1 MKNQKYLTK
10 EILTRDIQNSF
21 YKYLDILPNPDK
33 ILSRT
38 GKTIE
43 TYRELK
49 NDAHLWSC
57 IQSRKSGV
65 LSLENRIN
73 QGKSSQYITNEIE
86 SIFDSLDLYQI
97 IRDILEAPLFGYQ
110 PLEIIWEVAGR
121 NNKMIVP
128 KQIVAKPQEWF
139 YYDGKGELKFRKAGK
154 FKGEEIP
161 PMKIINV
168 QFESSYM
175 NPYGNSLLA
184 KCYWPLKFKNG
195 GLRFWINFTEKY
207 GMPMLVGQY
216 SRGAS
221 QDEVQKLADSLNDM
235 TQDAIIVTP
244 MDVKVEMKEAVK
256 STSVELYREL
266 IKHCN
271 AEISKAILS
280 QTLTT
285 ELDKGSYAAAQTH
298 YRIRREVILSD
309 IRLVESTL
317 NKIIKYIVDLNFNA
331 TEYPKFS
338 IIFNDSENEQR
349 IERDLKIS
357 QSQNIQLTKKYL
369 MNTYGFKEDDIEV
382 RE

>member
-1 MKNQKYLTK
+1 MKNLKYLTK

-21 YKYLDILPNPDK
+21 YKYLDILPNPDT
-33 ILSRT
+33 ILQRT

-43 TYRELK
+43 TYRQLK

-65 LSLENRIN
+65 LSLENRIS
-73 QGKSSQYITNEIE
+73 QGKSSKHITVFIE
-86 SIFDSLDLYQI
+86 NIFNSLDLYQI

-110 PLEIIWEVAGR
+110 PLEIIWKIIG
-121 NNKMIVP
+121 KSKPMIVP
-128 KQIVAKPQEWF
+128 KEIIAKPQEWF
-139 YYDGKGELKFRKAGK
+139 HYDSKGILKFRKEGK
-154 FKGEEIP
+154 FKGVAIP

-195 GLRFWINFTEKY
+195 GLRFWVNFTEKY

-221 QDEVQKLADSLNDM
+221 QDEVQTLADSLNAM

-244 MDVKVEMKEAVK
+244 MDVKIEMKEAVK
-256 STSVELYREL
+256 SSSVELYREL
-266 IKHCN
+266 IKYCN

-298 YRIRREVILSD
+298 FRIRREVILSD
-309 IRLVESTL
+309 IRLVESTM
-317 NKIIKYIVDLNFNA
+317 NKIIKYIVDLNFGKR
-331 TEYPKFS
+331 EYPSFN

-349 IERDLKIS
+349 IERDLKIT
-357 QSQNIQLTKKYL
+357 QSQHIALSKKYL
-369 MNTYGFKEDDIEV
+369 MNTYGFKDDDIEI